1 LSVSSLHRTFT
12 PSLITRWRSTPA
24 TFLER
29 YFMRRTALFLTAAAL
44 MVGAANLSAQ
54 GTSFA
59 GTWTPVV
66 DPNAAPAGGGRGMG
80 GGGPMTITQ
89 DAKTMT
95 ISRSFNG
102 TEMKSVYN
110 LDGSDSKNT
119 GMGRGGNPG
128 METISNAKWDGAKL
142 VISTPRT
149 GQDGTVTTSTATYWM
164 DGGKLMVANT
174 RPGRNGGEPTTT
186 TTTYTKG

>member
-1 LSVSSLHRTFT
+1 
-12 PSLITRWRSTPA
+12 
-24 TFLER
+24 
-29 YFMRRTALFLTAAAL
+29 MRRTALFLTAAFL
-44 MVGAANLSAQ
+44 MVSAANLSAQ
-54 GTSFA
+54 SASFA

-66 DPNAAPAGGGRGMG
+66 DPNAAASGGRGMG

-102 TEMKSVYN
+102 NEMKSVYN

-128 METISNAKWDGAKL
+128 MEMISHAKWDGAKL
-142 VISTPRT
+142 VITTPRT
-149 GQDGTVTTSTATYWM
+149 GQDGTVTTSTATYSM
-164 DGGKLMVANT
+164 DGDKLMVSNT
-174 RPGRNGGEPTTT
+174 RPGRNGGDPTTN